1 MIKNFAWDFLGKISG
16 QVVSFVI
23 SVILTRL
30 LFPKEFGIM
39 GMAMSVIT
47 IAGVFVGLG
56 FSRAIIQKP
65 QIDKVQYNTVFLI
78 NTSIALV
85 LTLVCFFGASPLS
98 RFYEEPLI
106 EPVFRVLSL
115 TFLFNG
121 LSLIPTSLLYKRMN
135 FKMATIFSLSAS
147 ISSGIV
153 GVLMAYRGYGVW
165 ALVTQAVLNSFI
177 ALVLSW
183 LYIGWWPGMTFSFP
197 SVRPLWQYGSRMFL
211 SGLLDVFFMRID
223 AFIIGKVFSPIT
235 LGYYTRAQSLDSI
248 VKQLSSNSI
257 TSVLFPYISL
267 HQENREGLTG
277 IYKKYLHVISFLS
290 IGLSA
295 IFFLIASD
303 LFTVLFTARWGYAA
317 ELFRL
322 MALSGFA
329 WPVSALM
336 VSIIGGVGN
345 SKAYLRLE
353 LLKKVVLLPVY
364 LFGFL
369 IGLKVFILGI
379 VLAYLIS
386 VWLNAL
392 YVSRELLLTT
402 KLQLLVIFSY
412 VVIGAACVTGIHF
425 LVLKLNEISP
435 AARIALTVPLFAGS
449 YYLLT
454 YLFKLDASVSL
465 KTVFRK
471 TINFINSK
479 RNTA

>member
-23 SVILTRL
+23 SVVLTRL
-30 LFPKEFGIM
+30 LQPREFGIM

-56 FSRAIIQKP
+56 FTRAIIQKP

-78 NTSIALV
+78 NGSIALF
-85 LTLVCFFGASPLS
+85 LTLVCFFTASPLS

-121 LSLIPTSLLYKRMN
+121 LALIPIALLYKRMN
-135 FKMATIFSLSAS
+135 FKMVTIFNLSAS
-147 ISSGIV
+147 ISSGII

-165 ALVTQAVLNSFI
+165 ALVTQAVLNSFL

-183 LYIGWWPGMTFSFP
+183 FYIGWWPGVTINFP
-197 SVRPLWQYGSRMFL
+197 SVKPLWQYGSRMFA
-211 SGLLDVFFMRID
+211 SGLMDVFFMRID
-223 AFIIGKVFSPIT
+223 AFIIGKVFSPVT

-248 VKQLSSNSI
+248 VKQLSSNSL

-267 HQENREGLTG
+267 HQDNREVLTG
-277 IYKKYLHVISFLS
+277 IFKKYLHVISFLS

-295 IFFLIASD
+295 IFFLIARD
-303 LFTVLFTARWGYAA
+303 LFTVLFTANWVFAA
-317 ELFRL
+317 DLFKL
-322 MALSGFA
+322 MAISGFA

-353 LLKKVVLLPVY
+353 LLKKAVLLPVY
-364 LFGFL
+364 LFGFM
-369 IGLKVFILGI
+369 IGLRAFILGI
-379 VLAYLIS
+379 VGAYFIS
-386 VWLNAL
+386 VWLNAW
-392 YVSRELLLTT
+392 YVSKELPVSA
-402 KLQLLVIFSY
+402 KSQLLVISSY
-412 VVIGAACVTGIHF
+412 FVVGAACVTGLHF
-425 LVLKLNEISP
+425 LAFELNEMSP
-435 AARIALTVPLFAGS
+435 AARIAVTVPLFVGC
-449 YYLLT
+449 YYLIT
-454 YLFKLDASVSL
+454 YLFKLDASISL
-465 KTVFRK
+465 KSVFRR
-471 TINFINSK
+471 TMNFIYSK
-479 RNTA
+479 KNIA